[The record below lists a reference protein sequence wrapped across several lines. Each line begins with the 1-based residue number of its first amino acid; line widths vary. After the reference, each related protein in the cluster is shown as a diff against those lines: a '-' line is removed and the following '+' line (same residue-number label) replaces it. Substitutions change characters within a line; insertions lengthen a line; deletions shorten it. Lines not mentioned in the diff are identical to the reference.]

1 MGEHVTN
8 MQNND
13 CDLNHVLE
21 NKLRAY
27 ADFLAATV
35 LLKNA
40 FEAED
45 MAEVEQLTRQRATII
60 NYVNGLDHQI
70 KRSQRDNGGGKKRS
84 VITDALSKVLQK
96 IIAANRNCEA
106 VATLKC
112 DLAKR
117 DLTTV
122 HHKEKL
128 ISGYAN
134 KTRGIPKFLDV
145 RT

>member
-1 MGEHVTN
+1 MGEQTTN
-8 MQNND
+8 KQNND
-13 CDLNHVLE
+13 NDLNYVLE

-27 ADFLAATV
+27 ADFLAATA

-45 MAEVEQLTRQRATII
+45 MVKVEQFTQQRENII
-60 NYVNGLDHQI
+60 NYVNGLDNQI
-70 KRSQRDNGGGKKRS
+70 KRSHRDNGGGEKRS
-84 VITDALSKVLQK
+84 VITEALNKILQRM
-96 IIAANRNCEA
+96 IEANRNCEA
-106 VATLKC
+106 IATLKC

-117 DLTTV
+117 ELATV
-122 HHKEKL
+122 HHKEKV